1 MLKGSLDGFMLPEL
15 FRLFSRSQKTG
26 RLDVIRR
33 AGRGHVY
40 FRAGGIYFATSSLLR
55 APLGRK
61 LISLELLTERQLM
74 EALDLHAE
82 SGQRVGDVLVS
93 MGAIT
98 SSQLEDALRAQIEDA
113 IFDLMRWDRGEF
125 SWQPDVAVA
134 TEVTLNLTVEDLIME
149 ASRRLDEMEL
159 IQDQIPSPEAVMV
172 MAAEAPRTG
181 ARITIAPEEWGVLVL
196 VDGRRTV
203 AEVASRSTIDDER
216 AFKVLHGLAR
226 AGLIELR
233 TKRGLAHT
241 GRGLGPSAASGEGR
255 RGFGWSG
262 SSFTPEDA
270 SGAGVIEDPEFFLLP
285 VEPPPEA
292 SQWFSDPDPAVTSF
306 DEPGPG
312 ELMSREALEDPAGGQ
327 APADAPDDGSDDR
340 KRSGG
345 SRKTKLSAGGSR
357 KTKRVEEDEEID
369 SELVAKLIDGLNSL

>member
-26 RLDVIRR
+26 RLDVVRR

-40 FRAGGIYFATSSLLR
+40 FRAGGIYFATSSLTR

-61 LISLELLTERQLM
+61 LISLGLLTERQLM

-82 SGQRVGDVLVS
+82 TGQRVGDVL
-93 MGAIT
+93 MAMEAI
-98 SSQLEDALRAQIEDA
+98 SRPQLEDALRSQIEDA

-134 TEVTLNLTVEDLIME
+134 TEITLNLTVENLIME
-149 ASRRLDEMEL
+149 ASRRLDELEL
-159 IQDQIPSPEAVMV
+159 IQDQIPSPEAIMV
-172 MAAEAPRTG
+172 MAPEAPRTG
-181 ARITIAPEEWGVLVL
+181 ARITIAPEEWRVLVL

-203 AEVASRSTIDDER
+203 AEVASMSNIEAES

-226 AGLIELR
+226 AGLIELA
-233 TKRGLAHT
+233 TPRGLAHMN
-241 GRGLGPSAASGEGR
+241 RGLLPDADASSEGR
-255 RGFGWSG
+255 RRVGRSG

-270 SGAGVIEDPEFFLLP
+270 EGASGGVIEDPEFFLRP

-292 SQWFSDPDPAVTSF
+292 SQWFSDPEPSVTSF

-312 ELMSREALEDPAGGQ
+312 ELMSREALEDPVGTQ
-327 APADAPDDGSDDR
+327 APAEGQDDGSDDR
-340 KRSGG
+340 R
-345 SRKTKLSAGGSR
+345 
-357 KTKRVEEDEEID
+357 RVEDDDEID

>member
-1 MLKGSLDGFMLPEL
+1 MLPEL

-233 TKRGLAHT
+233 TKQNVAHT
-241 GRGLGPSAASGEGR
+241 GRGLGPSTASGEGR

-340 KRSGG
+340 KRS
-345 SRKTKLSAGGSR
+345 AGGSR

>member
-26 RLDVIRR
+26 RLDVVRR

-40 FRAGGIYFATSSLLR
+40 FRAGGIYFATSSLAR

-61 LISLELLTERQLM
+61 LIALDLLTERQLM
-74 EALDLHAE
+74 EALDINAE
-82 SGQRVGDVLVS
+82 TGQRVGEILVS
-93 MGAIT
+93 AGAI
-98 SSQLEDALRAQIEDA
+98 SRAQLEDALRAQIEDA

-149 ASRRLDEMEL
+149 ASRRLDELEL

-172 MAAEAPRTG
+172 MAAEAPKTG
-181 ARITIAPEEWGVLVL
+181 ARISIAPEEWRVLVL

-203 AEVASRSTIDDER
+203 AQVASLSPIDDEQ

-226 AGLIELR
+226 AGLIELQS
-233 TKRGLAHT
+233 
-241 GRGLGPSAASGEGR
+241 GRDQEEAEVRQLGPAPDVSAPSRRLSGR
-255 RGFGWSG
+255 SG
-262 SSFTPEDA
+262 GFTPEDA
-270 SGAGVIEDPEFFLLP
+270 LGGSNAGVIEDPDFFLRP
-285 VEPPPEA
+285 AEPPPEA
-292 SQWFSDPDPAVTSF
+292 SEWFSDPEVAVTGF
-306 DEPGPG
+306 DEPEPG
-312 ELMSREALEDPAGGQ
+312 ELVTTEAFEDEAGDEEPA
-327 APADAPDDGSDDR
+327 APAKDEGPDGR
-340 KRSGG
+340 R
-345 SRKTKLSAGGSR
+345 
-357 KTKRVEEDEEID
+357 RVEDDEDID